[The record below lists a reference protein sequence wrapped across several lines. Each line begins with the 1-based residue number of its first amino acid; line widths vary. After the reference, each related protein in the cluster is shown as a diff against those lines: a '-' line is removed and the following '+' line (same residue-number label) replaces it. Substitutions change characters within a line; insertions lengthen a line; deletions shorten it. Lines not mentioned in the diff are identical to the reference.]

1 MKSRLDPPGICDF
14 WAFFPCPQVFS
25 DFQQGAQAIGG
36 GSSQIFFGPKL
47 PYVSRQK
54 LFFLDFWEAP
64 ILDDTICFY
73 NFSALN
79 RLF

>member
-1 MKSRLDPPGICDF
+1 MKSRLDPPEICDF
-14 WAFFPCPQVFS
+14 WAFFPCPRFFS
-25 DFQQGAQAIGG
+25 DLLPGAQARGG

-47 PYVSRQK
+47 HYVSGQN

-64 ILDDTICFY
+64 ILDDTICLY

-79 RLF
+79 RFF